1 MRAAVAGVCGL
12 LSPFLLAVTLQ
23 AQEPE
28 IVVRELHFVGNKSI
42 PEEVLRAGIVTT
54 TSSWF
59 ASFALVRWIG
69 LGEKRY
75 FDEEEFRRDVIRLHV
90 LYRRSGFPNAVVDTA
105 VRREPGNIFIK
116 FLITEGAPMV
126 TTQVRVTGID
136 SLPAW
141 LRNIA
146 TLDLPLQV
154 GDPFNRYLMQQ
165 SADSIE
171 RRLRDRGYPSASVFT
186 GFEAN
191 RERLAARV
199 NLEVDPSTR
208 AVIGDVDVVGVRRID
223 TTVVRDLLVSRPG
236 RRYSQDE
243 LLVSQ
248 QNLYQSDLFRYATV
262 NIDSAGFKPGGATVP
277 LLVQVNESRRRR
289 IRGSLGYAT
298 EDCFRGG
305 LGWTFRNFLGGDGRL
320 LDLSARVSKVGVGD
334 PTDWGLADGICSSSA
349 NDSIG
354 SSLLNYHLGATIRR
368 PAFLNATTSLAVS
381 VYTERRSEY
390 LVYLRRET
398 GTSVTLRREQLRRR
412 IPLSLTYNLSYGR
425 TDATEVSFCASFNAC
440 TQDVVDLLQRNRVLG
455 TLTGLAT
462 VPRVNSLIDPTR
474 GSLKSLEV
482 TVSSRF
488 LGSASFQ
495 EFVRGVAEAAWYR
508 QLTRGVVLSWHVRG
522 GAIFAPEVD
531 VATETGNFVPPEH
544 RFYAGGPND
553 VRGFNRN
560 ELGPVVYVV
569 SKAEVDDAAAD
580 SGRRI
585 NPDSV
590 QVSAT
595 GGNTLAV
602 GNVELR
608 VPSPVFGSRIRLAA
622 FVDAGG
628 AWQRPEGDPVIR
640 VTPGVG
646 LRVATPLGPLRFDV
660 AYNPYQLQA
669 GPLFQ
674 FDENGDLTLV
684 PGQGDYVLDRD
695 GRITVHFAVGQP
707 F

>member
-1 MRAAVAGVCGL
+1 MRAAGAGVCA
-12 LSPFLLAVTLQ
+12 LLASLLLTMTLQ
-23 AQEPE
+23 AQEPGL
-28 IVVRELHFVGNKSI
+28 VVRQLDFEGSKSI
-42 PEEVLRAGIVTT
+42 TDEVLRAAIVTT
-54 TSSWF
+54 ASTWF
-59 ASFALVRWIG
+59 ARNPPFRYFG

-75 FDEEEFRRDVIRLHV
+75 LNEEEFRRDVIRLHV
-90 LYRRSGFPNAVVDTA
+90 LYRRSGFPNAVVDTV
-105 VRREPGNIFIK
+105 VRREPESVFIR
-116 FLITEGAPMV
+116 FRITEGAPMV
-126 TTQVRVTGID
+126 TAEIRVTGID

-141 LRNIA
+141 LQRIA
-146 TLDLPLQV
+146 TLDLPLQE

-165 SADSIE
+165 SADSVE
-171 RRLRDRGYPSASVFT
+171 RRLRDRGYPSATVFT
-186 GFEAN
+186 GFEAD
-191 RERLAARV
+191 RERLVARV
-199 NLEVDPSTR
+199 NLEVDPSVR

-223 TTVVRDLLVSRPG
+223 TSLVRDLLVSRPG

-262 NIDSAGFKPGGATVP
+262 NIDSAEFQVGGDTVP

-305 LGWTFRNFLGGDGRL
+305 LGWTFRNFLGSDGRL
-320 LDLSARVSKVGVGD
+320 FDLSTRVSKVGVGD
-334 PTDWGLADGICSSSA
+334 PTDWGLAEGICSASA

-354 SSLLNYHLGATIRR
+354 SSLLNYHVGATIRR

-390 LVYLRRET
+390 LVYLRRES
-398 GTSVTLRREQLRRR
+398 GTTITLQREQLRRR
-412 IPLSLTYNLSYGR
+412 IPLSLTYNLNYGR

-440 TQDVVDLLQRNRVLG
+440 TDDVVNLLKQNRVLG

-462 VPRVNSLIDPTR
+462 VPRINSLIDPSR
-474 GSLKSLEV
+474 GSLKSLEL

-495 EFVRGVAEAAWYR
+495 EFVRGVADAAWYR
-508 QLTRGVVLSWHVRG
+508 QLTRNVVLSWHVRG

-531 VATETGNFVPPEH
+531 VATETGNFIPPEH

-553 VRGFNRN
+553 VRGFERN

-569 SKAEVDDAAAD
+569 SKAEADTAAAN
-580 SGRRI
+580 GRPI

-628 AWQRPEGDPVIR
+628 VWQRPEGNPVIR

-646 LRVATPLGPLRFDV
+646 LRVATPLGPLRLDV
-660 AYNPYQLQA
+660 AYNPYRLQS

-674 FDENGDLTLV
+674 FDEEGDLTPV
-684 PGQGDYVLDRD
+684 SDQSEYVLDRD
-695 GRITVHFAVGQP
+695 GRITYHFAVGQP

>member
-12 LSPFLLAVTLQ
+12 LSSFLLPLTLQ
-23 AQEPE
+23 AQVPGL
-28 IVVRELHFVGNKSI
+28 VVRQLDFAGNKSI
-42 PEEVLRAGIVTT
+42 TAEVLRAAIVTT
-54 TSSWF
+54 ASTWF
-59 ASFALVRWIG
+59 ARNPPFRYLG

-75 FDEEEFRRDVIRLHV
+75 LNEEEFRRDVIRLHV
-90 LYRRSGFPNAVVDTA
+90 LYRRSGFPNAVVDTV
-105 VRREPGNIFIK
+105 VRRERESVFIR
-116 FLITEGAPMV
+116 FRITEGAPMV
-126 TTQVRVTGID
+126 TSEIRVTGID
-136 SLPAW
+136 SLAPW
-141 LRNIA
+141 LQRIA
-146 TLDLPLQV
+146 TLDLPLQE

-171 RRLRDRGYPSASVFT
+171 RRLRDRGYPSATVFT
-186 GFEAN
+186 GFEAD
-191 RERLAARV
+191 RERLVARV
-199 NLEVDPSTR
+199 NLEVDPSIR

-223 TTVVRDLLVSRPG
+223 TSLVRDLLVSRPG

-262 NIDSAGFKPGGATVP
+262 NIDSAEFQADGDTVP

-305 LGWTFRNFLGGDGRL
+305 LGWTFRNFLGSNGHL
-320 LDLSARVSKVGVGD
+320 LDLSTRVSKVGVGD
-334 PTDWGLADGICSSSA
+334 PTDWGLAEGICSASA

-354 SSLLNYHLGATIRR
+354 SSLLNYHVGATIRR

-390 LVYLRRET
+390 LVYLRREA
-398 GTSVTLRREQLRRR
+398 GTSITLRREQLRRR
-412 IPLSLTYNLSYGR
+412 IPLSLTYNLNYGR

-440 TQDVVDLLQRNRVLG
+440 TEDVVDLLKQNRVLG

-462 VPRVNSLIDPTR
+462 VPRINSLIDPSR
-474 GSLKSLEV
+474 GSLKSVEV

-495 EFVRGVAEAAWYR
+495 EFVRGVADAAWYR
-508 QLTRGVVLSWHVRG
+508 QLTRDVVLSWHVRG

-531 VATETGNFVPPEH
+531 VATETGNFIPPEH

-553 VRGFNRN
+553 VRGFERN

-569 SKAEVDDAAAD
+569 SKAEADTAAAN
-580 SGRRI
+580 GRPI

-590 QVSAT
+590 EVSAT

-628 AWQRPEGDPVIR
+628 AWQRPEGNPVIR

-660 AYNPYQLQA
+660 AYNPYRLQA

-674 FDENGDLTLV
+674 FAENGDLTPV
-684 PGQGDYVLDRD
+684 PGQDEYVLDRD

>member
-1 MRAAVAGVCGL
+1 MRAAVAGVCAL
-12 LSPFLLAVTLQ
+12 LSSLLLPMTLQ
-23 AQEPE
+23 AQETGL
-28 IVVRELHFVGNKSI
+28 VVRQLDFQGNKSI
-42 PEEVLRAGIVTT
+42 TDEVLRAAIVTT
-54 TSSWF
+54 ASTWF
-59 ASFALVRWIG
+59 ARNPPFRYLG

-75 FDEEEFRRDVIRLHV
+75 LNEEEFRRDVIRLHV
-90 LYRRSGFPNAVVDTA
+90 LYRRSGFPNAVVDTV
-105 VRREPGNIFIK
+105 VRREPESVFIT
-116 FLITEGAPMV
+116 FRITEGPPMV
-126 TTQVRVTGID
+126 TAEIRVTGID
-136 SLPAW
+136 SLPSW
-141 LRNIA
+141 LRRIA
-146 TLDLPLQV
+146 TLDLPLQE

-171 RRLRDRGYPSASVFT
+171 RRLRDRGYPSATVFT
-186 GFEAN
+186 GFEAD
-191 RERLAARV
+191 RERRVARV

-223 TTVVRDLLVSRPG
+223 TALVRDLLVSRPG

-262 NIDSAGFKPGGATVP
+262 NIDSAGFQAGADTVP

-289 IRGSLGYAT
+289 IRGSMGYAT

-305 LGWTFRNFLGGDGRL
+305 LGWTFRNFLGSNGRL
-320 LDLSARVSKVGVGD
+320 LDLTTRVSKVGVGD
-334 PTDWGLADGICSSSA
+334 PTDWGLAEGICSASA

-354 SSLLNYHLGATIRR
+354 SSLLNYHVGATIRR
-368 PAFLNATTSLAVS
+368 PAFLNATTSLAVT

-398 GTSVTLRREQLRRR
+398 GTTVTLQRQQLRRR
-412 IPLSLTYNLSYGR
+412 IPLSLTYNLNYGR
-425 TDATEVSFCASFNAC
+425 TDATDVSFCASFNAC
-440 TQDVVDLLQRNRVLG
+440 TQDVVDLLKRNRVLG

-482 TVSSRF
+482 TWSSRF

-495 EFVRGVAEAAWYR
+495 EFVRGVADAAWYR

-531 VATETGNFVPPEH
+531 VANETGNFIPPEN

-553 VRGFNRN
+553 VRGFERN

-569 SKAEVDDAAAD
+569 SAAEVDDAAGE
-580 SGRRI
+580 GRPI

-608 VPSPVFGSRIRLAA
+608 VPSPVFGSRVRLAA

-669 GPLFQ
+669 GQLYQ
-674 FDENGDLTLV
+674 FAENGDLEPV
-684 PGQGDYVLDRD
+684 PGQSDYVLDRD